1 MCRPNIVAKATA
13 PFLEIRAG
21 RHPCVVHT
29 FTGNE
34 YIPNDTL
41 INASQVG
48 TLYCYYGYHHTL
60 QHNCCLVV
68 TGPNMG
74 GKSTLMRQT
83 GLIVL
88 LAHLVSIHSN

>member
-1 MCRPNIVAKATA
+1 MCRPNIVAKTTA

-48 TLYCYYGYHHTL
+48 IHYTLLLWLPSYPIAQLLSCCHWAQYGGQVYSDET
-60 QHNCCLVV
+60 NWTDCT
-68 TGPNMG
+68 TGSSCQYP
-74 GKSTLMRQT
+74 
-83 GLIVL
+83 
-88 LAHLVSIHSN
+88 